1 MLYPTELR
9 TEIKKGLEKRGL
21 FYFYGRGDRIR
32 TYDPLV
38 PNQMRYQAALRP
50 EAQIVT
56 HNAMMTS
63 SATAQR
69 MALKGV
75 RVLTLALNLP
85 GPAAVM
91 RLQAMGAKCTK
102 LEPLAP
108 VGMSTAD
115 PMGIYKPAAYGDMH
129 QGLKVLQAD
138 LKSVRGQ
145 TTLHKQLAKTD
156 VLITSFRP
164 SALVK
169 LGIAWKAL
177 HKRYPAL
184 CMVSIV
190 GAPGERAEEAGHDL
204 TYQADSGL
212 LNGLEM
218 PASLYADMGGSLFT
232 TEAVMQALLL
242 RQRPGRAHG
251 KGVFHEVALSDASI
265 YLALP
270 RTWGLT
276 VPSGDVGGA
285 HAGYKVYPCKN
296 GRVAVAA
303 LEPHFASR
311 LCEAAGLG
319 KEAAK
324 QMHKHSTHEGVA
336 QFLASQTR
344 AQLDKLANSKDIPL
358 HTLPR

>member
-1 MLYPTELR
+1 MT
-9 TEIKKGLEKRGL
+9 
-21 FYFYGRGDRIR
+21 
-32 TYDPLV
+32 
-38 PNQMRYQAALRP
+38 A
-50 EAQIVT
+50 T
-56 HNAMMTS
+56 HTPTS
-63 SATAQR
+63 SAATP
-69 MALKGV
+69 LKGV

-108 VGMSTAD
+108 SGMTTAD
-115 PMGIYKPAAYGDMH
+115 PMGIYKPAAYEVMH
-129 QGLKVLQAD
+129 KGLKVLQAD
-138 LKSVRGQ
+138 LKSERGQ
-145 TTLHKQLAKTD
+145 ALLHKQLKQTD
-156 VLITSFRP
+156 VLVTSFRP

-169 LGIAWKAL
+169 LGLAWKEL
-177 HKRYPAL
+177 HKRYPSL
-184 CMVSIV
+184 CVVSIV

-212 LNGLEM
+212 INGLEM

-232 TEAVMQALLL
+232 TEAVLQALLM
-242 RQRPGRAHG
+242 RQRPGRTSG
-251 KGVFHEVALSDASI
+251 KGVCHEVALSEASA

-303 LEPHFASR
+303 LEPHFAVR
-311 LCEAAGLG
+311 LCVAAGLT
-319 KEAAK
+319 KEAAQ
-324 QMHKHSTHEGVA
+324 QMRKRSTHEAVA
-336 QFLASQTR
+336 KFLSTQTR
-344 AQLDKLANSKDIPL
+344 AQLNKLASSQDIPL
-358 HTLPR
+358 HTLSP

>member
-1 MLYPTELR
+1 M
-9 TEIKKGLEKRGL
+9 IK
-21 FYFYGRGDRIR
+21 I
-32 TYDPLV
+32 
-38 PNQMRYQAALRP
+38 QS
-50 EAQIVT
+50 
-56 HNAMMTS
+56 TS
-63 SATAQR
+63 NTTS
-69 MALKGV
+69 LKGV
-75 RVLTLALNLP
+75 QILTLALNLP

-108 VGMSTAD
+108 LSMHTAD
-115 PMGIYKPAAYGDMH
+115 PMGIYKPAAYDLMH

-138 LKSVRGQ
+138 LKSERGQ
-145 TTLHKQLAKTD
+145 KVLHKQLAQTD

-169 LGIAWKAL
+169 LGLAWAAL
-177 HKRYPAL
+177 HKRYPTL
-184 CMVSIV
+184 NVVSVV

-204 TYQADSGL
+204 TYQADNGL

-232 TEAVMQALLL
+232 TEAVLQALLL
-242 RQRPGRAHG
+242 RQRPGKSQG
-251 KGVFHEVALSDASI
+251 KGVFQEVALSDASA

-276 VPSGDVGGA
+276 TPQGDVGGA
-285 HAGYKVYPCKN
+285 HAGYKIYPCKN

-303 LEPHFASR
+303 LEPHFAVR
-311 LCEAAGLG
+311 LCEAAGLP
-319 KEAAK
+319 KQAAN
-324 QMHKHSTHEGVA
+324 QMHKRSTHDSIA
-336 QFLASQTR
+336 QFFATQTR
-344 AQLDKLANSKDIPL
+344 AQLNKLASSRDIPL

>member
-1 MLYPTELR
+1 
-9 TEIKKGLEKRGL
+9 
-21 FYFYGRGDRIR
+21 
-32 TYDPLV
+32 
-38 PNQMRYQAALRP
+38 
-50 EAQIVT
+50 
-56 HNAMMTS
+56 
-63 SATAQR
+63 
-69 MALKGV
+69 
-75 RVLTLALNLP
+75 
-85 GPAAVM
+85 M

-108 VGMSTAD
+108 LGMSTSD
-115 PMGIYKPAAYGDMH
+115 PMGIYKPAAYEEMH
-129 QGLKVLQAD
+129 KGLKVLQAD
-138 LKSVRGQ
+138 LKSERGQ
-145 TTLHKQLAKTD
+145 AALHKQLANTD

-169 LGIAWKAL
+169 LGLTWKEL

-184 CMVSIV
+184 CVVSIV

-212 LNGLEM
+212 VNGLDM
-218 PASLYADMGGSLFT
+218 PASLYADMGGSLLA
-232 TEAVMQALLL
+232 TEAVLQALLL
-242 RQRPGRAHG
+242 RQRPSRAQG
-251 KGVFHEVALSDASI
+251 KGVLHEVALSDASA

-303 LEPHFASR
+303 LEPHFAAR

-324 QMHKHSTHEGVA
+324 LMHKRRTHEGVA

-344 AQLDKLANSKDIPL
+344 AQLDKLARSKDIPL